1 MIKQRTELLS
11 PAGNFDCGIAAFSY
25 GADAIYLGLKNF
37 SARADAMNFSHEEL
51 KKITS
56 IAHSLGKS
64 VYVAINTVIQ
74 NHEIPELIEKLG
86 SVDEAE
92 VDGIILQDFSLIP
105 LIKKYFP
112 KLKMHASTQMAVH
125 NLEGAKILAD
135 IGFSRVVLAREL
147 NFQEI
152 ENITKN
158 CGIETEVFI
167 HGALCYSYSGLCFY
181 SSFDRGESANRG
193 KCTYP
198 CRKIYGGTHPYAM
211 KDLALNE
218 YILKLRD
225 IGVASLK
232 IEGRKKTP
240 LYVAATADYYRK
252 ILDGKSTKGC
262 LDNIKR
268 IFARPYT
275 MLHFNGKNKDVI
287 DRDFSGPRGLLIGKI
302 ERIKRNVITFKTS
315 SHIEKHDGIAI
326 EINGIER
333 PFGFAID
340 KMWVHEKPSFIA
352 EKGDKVELTVP
363 DDTPDLEIGANIYCT
378 SSQIA
383 KSSYPFKETV
393 LLKNIKKENLDIIFN
408 MTQDKIEVIAGN
420 ISVTYN
426 ASFQKANN
434 PEKMKDGVFTAFSKL
449 GDSSFSLGHLEYN
462 NDGFFAPISLLNEIR
477 RQLCEKLETK
487 PVYVLPTVEYP
498 KYLPK
503 NHQTNFVIKID
514 NIDYISEFTDKDFEK
529 LSEII
534 VDIDSDF
541 SKIQTPALISKI
553 RVSVPVINRNN
564 VMPNIKS
571 KIKRLLE
578 NGFTKFSISNIS
590 GIYLMK
596 EFGITDWICDYYLY
610 TLNDFSAEFLLS
622 CGAKR
627 ITLSPEDSSENMKT
641 ILENFAD
648 KTDVLVY
655 GDIPLFISDNCLGDC
670 KNCKSTDNVIVK
682 NCRHYVFDKVP
693 YCIANKVD
701 NFAPLNFR
709 LDFCFKK
716 YSAQD
721 VKNIFHN
728 IMSKQC
734 PRNSTSANFEK
745 GFK

>member
-1 MIKQRTELLS
+1 MEKMKTELLS
-11 PAGNFDCGIAAFSY
+11 PAGNFDCGVSAFTY

-37 SARADAMNFSHEEL
+37 SARADAMNFSSEEL
-51 KKITS
+51 EKITS
-56 IAHSLGKS
+56 LAHGLGKY

-86 SVDEAE
+86 VVENAK

-147 NFQEI
+147 SFQEI

-211 KDLALNE
+211 KDLALHE

-240 LYVAATADYYRK
+240 LYVAATADYYRR

-287 DRDFSGPRGLLIGKI
+287 DRDFSGPRGLFLGKI
-302 ERIKRNVITFKTS
+302 ERIKRNVITFKTA

-340 KMWVHEKPSFIA
+340 KMWVNEKPSFIA
-352 EKGDKVELTVP
+352 EKGEKVELTVP
-363 DDTPDLEIGANIYCT
+363 DDTPELEVGANIYCT

-393 LLKNIKKENLDIIFN
+393 LSKNVKKTSLDITFD
-408 MTQDKIEVIAGN
+408 MTDKEIKVFANGITVSRFGD
-420 ISVTYN
+420 
-426 ASFQKANN
+426 FQKANN
-434 PEKMKDGVFTAFSKL
+434 PEKMKDGTLTAFSKL
-449 GDSSFSLGHLEYN
+449 GDSEFTLGNFTYN
-462 NDGFFAPISLLNEIR
+462 NDGYFAPISLLNDIR
-477 RQLCEKLETK
+477 RELCEKLETK
-487 PVYVLPTVEYP
+487 PTYVLPTVSFPSYTP
-498 KYLPK
+498 Q
-503 NHQTNFVIKID
+503 NHTTGYVLKID
-514 NIDYISEFTDKDFEK
+514 NTDYISDFSERDFEK

-534 VDIDSDF
+534 IDIDSDF
-541 SKIQTPALISKI
+541 SKIQTPALISKV
-553 RVSVPVINRNN
+553 RVSIPVINRNTA
-564 VMPNIKS
+564 MPRLKE
-571 KIKRLLE
+571 KI
-578 NGFTKFSISNIS
+578 
-590 GIYLMK
+590 
-596 EFGITDWICDYYLY
+596 
-610 TLNDFSAEFLLS
+610 
-622 CGAKR
+622 
-627 ITLSPEDSSENMKT
+627 
-641 ILENFAD
+641 
-648 KTDVLVY
+648 
-655 GDIPLFISDNCLGDC
+655 
-670 KNCKSTDNVIVK
+670 
-682 NCRHYVFDKVP
+682 
-693 YCIANKVD
+693 
-701 NFAPLNFR
+701 
-709 LDFCFKK
+709 
-716 YSAQD
+716 
-721 VKNIFHN
+721 
-728 IMSKQC
+728 
-734 PRNSTSANFEK
+734 
-745 GFK
+745 

>member
-1 MIKQRTELLS
+1 MEKRKVELLS
-11 PAGNFDCGIAAFSY
+11 PAGNFDCGISAFTY

-37 SARADAMNFSHEEL
+37 SARADAMNFSSSEL
-51 KKITS
+51 EKITS
-56 IAHSLGKS
+56 IAHNLKKS

-86 SVDEAE
+86 SAE
-92 VDGIILQDFSLIP
+92 FAGVDGIILQDFSLVP

-147 NFQEI
+147 SLSEI

-181 SSFDRGESANRG
+181 SSFERGESANRG

-198 CRKIYGGTHPYAM
+198 CRKLYNGTHPYAM

-240 LYVAATADYYRK
+240 LYVAATADYYRR
-252 ILDGKSTKGC
+252 ILDGRDTKGC

-275 MLHFNGKNKDVI
+275 TLHINGKNKDVI
-287 DRDFSGPRGLLIGKI
+287 DRDFSGPRGLFVGKI
-302 ERIKRNVITFKTS
+302 ERIKRNVITFKTL
-315 SHIEKHDGIAI
+315 SHIEKHDGLAI
-326 EINGIER
+326 EITGIDR
-333 PFGFAID
+333 PYGFAID

-352 EKGDKVELTVP
+352 EKGDKVELCVP
-363 DDTPDLEIGANIYCT
+363 TDAPDFEIGANVYCT

-393 LLKNIKKENLDIIFN
+393 LTKNIEKNSLDISFSMN
-408 MTQDKIEVIAGN
+408 SEKIEVTANN
-420 ISVTYN
+420 ISVLRHD
-426 ASFQKANN
+426 SFQKANN
-434 PEKMKDGVFTAFSKL
+434 PEKMHDGVVTAFSKL
-449 GDSSFSLGHLEYN
+449 GDYNFTLGNLLYN
-462 NDGFFAPISLLNEIR
+462 NDGFFAPISLLNDIR
-477 RQLCEKLETK
+477 RELCEKLTQK
-487 PVYVLPTVEYP
+487 PEYVLPTVEFP
-498 KYLPK
+498 VNLVK
-503 NHQTNFVIKID
+503 NHETNFVIKID
-514 NIDYISEFTDKDFEK
+514 DTDYISNFNEKDFEK
-529 LSEII
+529 ISEVI
-534 VDIDSDF
+534 VDINADF

-553 RVSVPVINRNN
+553 RVSIPVVNRNN
-564 VMPNIKS
+564 VMPNLKS
-571 KIKRLLE
+571 KIKRLIDD
-578 NGFTKFSISNIS
+578 GFTKFSVSNIS

-596 EFGITDWICDYYLY
+596 EFGINDWICDYYLY
-610 TLNDFSAEFLLS
+610 TLNDFSSEFLISL
-622 CGAKR
+622 GAKR
-627 ITLSPEDSSENMKT
+627 ITLSPEDSCENMQT
-641 ILENFAD
+641 ILKNFGD
-648 KTDVLVY
+648 KTDILIY
-655 GDIPLFISDNCLGDC
+655 GDVPLFISDNCLGDC
-670 KNCKSTDNVIVK
+670 KNCKSTDNVIIK
-682 NCRHYVFDKVP
+682 NCRHYIFEKVP
-693 YCIANKVD
+693 YCIANKLKD
-701 NFAPLNFR
+701 LHPANFR

-716 YSAQD
+716 YTAQD

-728 IMSKQC
+728 VVAGQC
-734 PRNSTSANFEK
+734 PRNSISANFEK